1 MPLLEVERLCKRF
14 GGVRAVHEVSFVL
27 EEGELLG
34 IMGPN
39 GSGKTTLFNLI
50 AGALRPDAGRIRFAG
65 TEIGGRPPH
74 RVCAAGVAR
83 TFQLVRPFP
92 GLTALENVLVGGL
105 YGRARAT
112 TSAAATEARRLLRVL
127 GLEARADEPAARLTL
142 IDRKR
147 LELARALATSPRL
160 LLLDEFM
167 AGLNPMETAAATWGA
182 ARVLEIRGLEAGY
195 GDVPVLSGVTLA
207 VGAGEIVA
215 LLGPNGA
222 GKSTLLNCVAGLV
235 RPPRRGRWAGTIRWD
250 GQDLRALDAHLIVQ
264 RGVALVPEGRRL
276 FGGMSVQENLELG
289 AFAPRA
295 WAGRRAA
302 VERVY
307 TLFPVLAERRRTA
320 VQALSGG
327 QQQMVAVGRALMA
340 SPRLLML
347 DEPSLGLAPRL
358 VAAILEALVAINRAG
373 VAVFLV
379 EQNVPAALSL
389 AHRGYLLEGGR
400 IVGEGSGVG
409 LMANE
414 DVRRAYL
421 GPLAVRR

>member
-1 MPLLEVERLCKRF
+1 M
-14 GGVRAVHEVSFVL
+14 
-27 EEGELLG
+27 
-34 IMGPN
+34 
-39 GSGKTTLFNLI
+39 
-50 AGALRPDAGRIRFAG
+50 
-65 TEIGGRPPH
+65 
-74 RVCAAGVAR
+74 
-83 TFQLVRPFP
+83 
-92 GLTALENVLVGGL
+92 
-105 YGRARAT
+105 
-112 TSAAATEARRLLRVL
+112 
-127 GLEARADEPAARLTL
+127 
-142 IDRKR
+142 
-147 LELARALATSPRL
+147 
-160 LLLDEFM
+160 
-167 AGLNPMETAAATWGA
+167 
-182 ARVLEIRGLEAGY
+182 LEIRELEAGY
-195 GDVPVLSGVTLA
+195 GDVPVLSGVSLA

-250 GQDLRALDAHLIVQ
+250 GQDLRALDAHLVVE

-276 FGGMSVQENLELG
+276 FGGMTVQDNLELG

-295 WAGRRAA
+295 WRARRAA
-302 VERVY
+302 LERVY
-307 TLFPVLAERRRTA
+307 ALFPVLAERRRTV

-414 DVRRAYL
+414 HVRRAYL
-421 GPLAVRR
+421 GPLAVRQ